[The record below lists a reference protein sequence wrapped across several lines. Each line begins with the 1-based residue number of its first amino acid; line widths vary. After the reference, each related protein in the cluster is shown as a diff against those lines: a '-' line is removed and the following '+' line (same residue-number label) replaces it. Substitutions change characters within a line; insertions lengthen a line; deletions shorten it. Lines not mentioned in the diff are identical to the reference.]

1 MKKKIGIAL
10 GIIFVIC
17 IILVI
22 YNYYR
27 LRTRNAVEKLI
38 TDKKMIN
45 ILLAGSNVY
54 HGNKHKFF
62 AIISIN
68 PDNKN
73 IGITFIPP
81 SFRIL
86 LDENGKRVSRID
98 EIDFIDF
105 SKIQNSFKKD
115 LKLAVPFY
123 IELYSPD
130 VIRIVDLLEGV
141 DLFILDQIKGW
152 PNTHNGLN
160 YFDGKKV
167 IKYINSA
174 EQNSIYLKFDRIQ
187 DILLTLYYNKE
198 TKNKLNNLMFIH
210 EIMKT
215 VRTNLLPQEVFKI
228 GEIIFM
234 EGNVISTILPGS
246 FKNNYYVINDIS
258 YKIYEKEFLTSLV
271 VSKKAEPI
279 IKIKILNG
287 TNVPRLARRMRN
299 NLIRDGLNVVEFGTS
314 PYTKMKESI
323 IICRKGNYS
332 AVNKVSELTGINRIY
347 YIIDSTQLNNLLIII
362 GEDLVQ

>member
-1 MKKKIGIAL
+1 
-10 GIIFVIC
+10 
-17 IILVI
+17 
-22 YNYYR
+22 
-27 LRTRNAVEKLI
+27 
-38 TDKKMIN
+38 
-45 ILLAGSNVY
+45 
-54 HGNKHKFF
+54 
-62 AIISIN
+62 
-68 PDNKN
+68 
-73 IGITFIPP
+73 
-81 SFRIL
+81 
-86 LDENGKRVSRID
+86 
-98 EIDFIDF
+98 
-105 SKIQNSFKKD
+105 
-115 LKLAVPFY
+115 
-123 IELYSPD
+123 
-130 VIRIVDLLEGV
+130 
-141 DLFILDQIKGW
+141 
-152 PNTHNGLN
+152 
-160 YFDGKKV
+160 
-167 IKYINSA
+167 
-174 EQNSIYLKFDRIQ
+174 
-187 DILLTLYYNKE
+187 
-198 TKNKLNNLMFIH
+198 
-210 EIMKT
+210 MKT